1 MEFGEFYKQLG
12 LKEYPFSTYTSENE
26 VDKLDDLF
34 VMPPCYDPLLESY
47 KRKSTLVLSGE
58 RGTGKTFLVTRLG
71 GKPSKDEL
79 LIFLDDYSDLKIKPQ
94 PKDFHVFL
102 IKNIAEELFFKLT
115 TDTDRIKKASEE
127 QKLLLSYLLSR
138 YVSNISKAKL
148 RGDIEKI
155 QIGTVKRAGNWFYN
169 KFRGVLNWGA
179 TATTSIVSDL
189 VAKHFATLPPIDE
202 GKVKNFFPEIN
213 IGAKTDFI
221 DQKESF
227 VFFGRLLSLVHSL
240 GYVRLT
246 VILDKLDEDDRFN
259 NDAQKISEFIEP
271 ILKDSKLLL
280 HDNLQIVISVWSV
293 PYRFLKDKFR
303 TQKHDTHTIEWTDE
317 KLIQVINSR
326 LDAYSDGDVVSVA
339 DILAQNE
346 DILLDKI
353 IPLANK
359 NPRDLWHIMD
369 SILKSQYILD
379 ENSKITE
386 PAADAGIDKF
396 VREFNYYEYYPRKA
410 NARANT
416 MDIYSYVQ
424 HLQKLDS
431 PKFSKSALNEKAR
444 TGGSTDNYVTNMEKI
459 GLIKKTGQKTIG
471 GGVEYIIADPK
482 VVYAMEKGIKIQQ

>member
-1 MEFGEFYKQLG
+1 MEFGEFYKRLG

-26 VDKLDDLF
+26 MDKLDDLF

-47 KRKSTLVLSGE
+47 LRKSTLVLSGE
-58 RGTGKTFLVTRLG
+58 RGTGKTFLVNRLADSS
-71 GKPSKDEL
+71 SKNDI
-79 LIFLDDYSDLKIKPQ
+79 LISLDDYSELKAKPS
-94 PKDFHVFL
+94 PKEFHIFL
-102 IKNIAEELFFKLT
+102 IKNISEELFHKLAN
-115 TDTDRIKKASEE
+115 DKKRIGKASEQ

-148 RGDIEKI
+148 RSDIENIQVGKGKI
-155 QIGTVKRAGNWFYN
+155 LAKWVYN
-169 KFRGVLNWGA
+169 RFRGVLNWGA

-189 VAKHFATLPPIDE
+189 VATHFSSLPPIDE

-213 IGAKTDFI
+213 IGAKSDFI

-227 VFFGRLLSLVHSL
+227 VFFERVLHLVNSL
-240 GYVRLT
+240 GYTRLT
-246 VILDKLDEDDRFN
+246 VILDKLDEDERFN
-259 NDAQKISEFIEP
+259 NDAQKISDFIEP

-280 HDNLQIVISVWSV
+280 HENLQIIISVWSV

-317 KLIQVINSR
+317 KLIQVLNSR
-326 LDAYSDGDVVSVA
+326 LNAYSDGKVIS
-339 DILAQNE
+339 IE
-346 DILLDKI
+346 DLLDEKGSEVILEI

-369 SILKSQYILD
+369 SILKSQYELD
-379 ENSKITE
+379 QNSKITE
-386 PAADAGIDKF
+386 QAAHAGVDRF

-416 MDIYSYVQ
+416 MDVYSYVQ

-431 PKFSKSALNEKAR
+431 PSFSKNKLNEKAK

-459 GLIKKTGQKTIG
+459 GLIKKTGQKTTG
-471 GGVEYIIADPK
+471 GGVEYMIADPK
-482 VVYAMEKGIKIQQ
+482 VVYAMKKGIRIQP